1 MLHRG
6 KKVCI
11 RTAWRGH
18 GLEGLDELLLL
29 PLVGQARVEVRRCQA
44 EQALVLVRC
53 GGGGRRWRTWGSCWL
68 AMLEV
73 GEHCLQPW
81 VWRGSE
87 EEAGQTP
94 WVCKK

>member
-6 KKVCI
+6 EQICI

-44 EQALVLVRC
+44 EQAFVLVRR
-53 GGGGRRWRTWGSCWL
+53 GGGGRGWRTWGSCWL

-81 VWRGSE
+81 IWRGSE

-94 WVCKK
+94 